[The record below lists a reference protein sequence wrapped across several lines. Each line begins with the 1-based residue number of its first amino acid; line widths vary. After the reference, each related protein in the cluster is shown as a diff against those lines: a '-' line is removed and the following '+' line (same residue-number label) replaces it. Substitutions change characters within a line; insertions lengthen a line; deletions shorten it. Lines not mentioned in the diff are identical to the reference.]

1 LVSSGRL
8 GRVELPTLRQRT
20 PKPASRDVARA
31 AVAEAVKAEPAVLA
45 AYLFGSVARGA
56 TGPLSDL
63 DVAVLL
69 CDPADDDVVGRLS
82 DALCRRLGTDRVD
95 VISLRRSPVPL
106 CYRVV
111 REGILVFCRD
121 PAARERF
128 TVETVLQYLDF
139 RPLRDRALT
148 LVRGAILGRS

>member
-1 LVSSGRL
+1 
-8 GRVELPTLRQRT
+8 VELPTGRQRT
-20 PKPASRDVARA
+20 PEPASREAARA
-31 AVAEAVKAEPAVLA
+31 AVAAAVGAEPAVLA
-45 AYLFGSVARGA
+45 AYLFGSVARGGA
-56 TGPLSDL
+56 GPLSDL

-69 CDPADDDVVGRLS
+69 CDPADDVVGRLG
-82 DALCRRLGTDRVD
+82 DALCRRLGTDRID

-106 CYRVV
+106 RYRVV

-139 RPLRDRALT
+139 RPLRDRALA
-148 LVRGAILGRS
+148 LVRGAILGRG

>member
-1 LVSSGRL
+1 VSHQVSGS
-8 GRVELPTLRQRT
+8 RQLQ
-20 PKPASRDVARA
+20 PAGCSA
-31 AVAEAVKAEPAVLA
+31 AVAAAVASEPAVLA

-56 TGPLSDL
+56 AGPLSDL

-69 CDPADDDVVGRLS
+69 RDPAEDDVEGRVD

-95 VISLRRSPVPL
+95 VISLRTSAVPL
-106 CYRVV
+106 RYRVV

-128 TVETVLQYLDF
+128 TAETVLQYLDF
-139 RPLRDRALT
+139 RPLRDRALA